1 MNPSSKLPLQV
12 PIALGAAV
20 LAISAGGVLA
30 RVAEEAVAPVIG
42 FWRVGLCGLLLAPAL
57 FSSRLRGQ
65 ISWKDVGITAIA
77 GLCLAL
83 HFWTWIASLERI
95 TVMRSVVLVTLAPLW
110 VGLMEWKLDAKAPSR
125 LFWGGVGIALLG
137 VLVMGLVSA
146 DGLAG
151 GDLLGDGLALL
162 GGVLSSA
169 YLVIGREVRQRVAF
183 LPYGA
188 MVCLLAAAW
197 LLPIAL
203 SSGAPMVGFQDKTWF
218 ALGALAL
225 GPQLL
230 GHVGFNYAVRYV
242 KASLI
247 ASLILL
253 EPVGAT
259 LLGVLI
265 LGEIPGIWE
274 LCAGGIILSGV
285 VVATR
290 GSKS

>member
-1 MNPSSKLPLQV
+1 MPF
-12 PIALGAAV
+12 ALLAAV
-20 LAISAGGVLA
+20 VGISLGGVLA
-30 RVAEEAVAPVIG
+30 KVAGEASAPVIG
-42 FWRVGLCGLLLAPAL
+42 FWRVGLCGLLLAPSL
-57 FSSRLRGQ
+57 LSSRLRGQ

-83 HFWTWIASLERI
+83 HFWTWIGSLERI
-95 TVMRSVVLVTLAPLW
+95 SVMRSVVLVTLAPLW
-110 VGLMEWKLDAKAPSR
+110 VGLMEWGLDRKAPSR
-125 LFWGGVGIALLG
+125 RFWAGVGLALLG
-137 VLVMGLVSA
+137 VVVMGLVSA
-146 DGLAG
+146 QGLRG
-151 GDLLGDGLALL
+151 GDWVGDLLALT
-162 GGVLSSA
+162 GGVLSST
-169 YLVIGREVRQRVAF
+169 YLIIGRSVRQRVSF

-188 MVCLLAAAW
+188 MVCLMAAAW
-197 LLPIAL
+197 LLPIAW
-203 SSGAPMVGFQDKTWF
+203 SSGAPMTGFEPKTWW

-225 GPQLL
+225 GPQLM

-265 LGEIPGIWE
+265 LGEIPGVWE
-274 LCAGGIILSGV
+274 LAAGGIILAGV

-290 GSKS
+290 GVRAA

>member
-1 MNPSSKLPLQV
+1 MSARTKLPLQV

-30 RVAEEAVAPVIG
+30 RVAEEAAAPVIG
-42 FWRVGLCGLLLAPAL
+42 FWRVGLCGVLLAPAL

-125 LFWGGVGIALLG
+125 LFWGGVGLALLG
-137 VLVMGLVSA
+137 VLVMGLVSV

-203 SSGAPMVGFQDKTWF
+203 SSGTPMVGFQDKTWL

-265 LGEIPGIWE
+265 LGEIPGILE

-285 VVATR
+285 VIATR
-290 GSKS
+290 GSKD

>member
-1 MNPSSKLPLQV
+1 
-12 PIALGAAV
+12 
-20 LAISAGGVLA
+20 
-30 RVAEEAVAPVIG
+30 
-42 FWRVGLCGLLLAPAL
+42 
-57 FSSRLRGQ
+57 
-65 ISWKDVGITAIA
+65 
-77 GLCLAL
+77 
-83 HFWTWIASLERI
+83 
-95 TVMRSVVLVTLAPLW
+95 
-110 VGLMEWKLDAKAPSR
+110 
-125 LFWGGVGIALLG
+125 

-169 YLVIGREVRQRVAF
+169 YLVIGREVRQRVNF

-197 LLPIAL
+197 LLPIAWTN
-203 SSGAPMVGFQDKTWF
+203 GAPMVGFQGKTWL
-218 ALGALAL
+218 ALCALAF

-265 LGEIPGIWE
+265 LGEIPGLWE
-274 LCAGGIILSGV
+274 LSAGGIILAGV
-285 VVATR
+285 VLATR
-290 GSKS
+290 ASDA